1 MEKAVL
7 QTPII
12 RANVTSYE
20 IAWVELRRLPDW
32 HLSIGYVDDAG
43 ETHVFGADGNEA
55 KIPIR
60 LLNTVDLSVKSLARR
75 EPPTPSPSKA
85 PSPRSAARATTT
97 RWWRWLS

>member
-60 LLNTVDLSVKSLARR
+60 LLNTVDLSVKSLERR
-75 EPPTPSPSKA
+75 ALEYLMTKGLIATASVAGTPEE
-85 PSPRSAARATTT
+85 
-97 RWWRWLS
+97 